1 MDHVVFLDRDG
12 TINQEVHYLHRTEDL
27 KILPGAFKALKC
39 LKDAGFKLVVITN
52 QAGVA
57 RGYYS
62 CEEVEK
68 LHEYMNR
75 MLKPYG
81 AGIDKFFY
89 CPHHPEYGIGIYKRN
104 CRCRKPGI
112 GMFEM
117 AEEVF
122 AVDKCH
128 SYMIGDKMIDVQAG
142 INYGIPGILVG
153 TGYGTSLRQEIEEKG
168 EKPLYDFFA
177 ETLVDAAE
185 YIIDRENKDRQPE
198 KGDNR

>member
-27 KILPGAFKALKC
+27 KILPGVFKALRC
-39 LKDAGFKLVVITN
+39 LRDAGFKLVVITN

-57 RGYYS
+57 RGYYG

-68 LHEYMNR
+68 LHEYMNQ

-81 AGIDKFFY
+81 AWIDKFFY
-89 CPHHPEYGIGIYKRN
+89 CPHHPEYGTGIYRRN

-117 AEEVF
+117 AEETF
-122 AVDKCH
+122 AVDKHH
-128 SYMIGDKMIDVQAG
+128 SYMVGDKMIDVQAG

-153 TGYGTSLRQEIEEKG
+153 TGYGTSLRQEMEEKG

-185 YIIDRENKDRQPE
+185 YIIDRENKARQSE
-198 KGDNR
+198 KGDDR